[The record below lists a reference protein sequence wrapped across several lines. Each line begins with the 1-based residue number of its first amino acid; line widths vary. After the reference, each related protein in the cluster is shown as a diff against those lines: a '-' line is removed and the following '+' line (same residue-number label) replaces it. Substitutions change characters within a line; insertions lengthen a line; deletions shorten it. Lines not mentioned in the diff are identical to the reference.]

1 MGQAQAK
8 EGDTVKIH
16 YTGKLE
22 NGEVFDSSKDREPLQ
37 FKMGEGQ
44 VIPGFE
50 KGIAGME
57 VGDSKDITIPPEEAY
72 GAKNEQLVF
81 EIERSKL
88 PDHITPEL
96 GMQLQMTQENGQPVN
111 VVISALTDD
120 TITIDANHPLADK
133 TLHFDVELVDIS

>member
-1 MGQAQAK
+1 MSQAK

-37 FKMGEGQ
+37 FKIGGGQ

-57 VGDSKDITIPPEEAY
+57 VGESKDITIPPEDAY
-72 GAKNEQLVF
+72 GAKNEQLLF
-81 EIERSKL
+81 EIERNKL
-88 PDHITPEL
+88 PDHITPDV
-96 GMQLQMTQENGQPVN
+96 GMPLQMTQENGQPIN
-111 VVISALTDD
+111 VVITALTDE

-133 TLHFDVELVDIS
+133 TLRFNVELVEIS